1 MGSRERKGKLRD
13 CEVFFLTDNM
23 VAENDFY
30 NGSLLSETLFNLTM
44 RLRKLELEG
53 GNILYMIHVSGTRM
67 IASGLNTLLR
77 GDTTKKFIQENK

>member
-13 CEVFFLTDNM
+13 CEVLFLTDNM

-30 NGSLLSETLFNLTM
+30 KGSLLSETLFNLAM

-67 IASGLNTLLR
+67 IASGLNALLR
-77 GDTTKKFIQENK
+77 GDTTKGVIQENK